1 MKEQLQQIQ
10 AVAIVTFLCIL
21 ISVNSTGDYGKWFV
35 IDGAKETVDP
45 ETGNSTGYNTFQY
58 NYYLDSYLFTDT
70 SGSSESVI
78 YDSQDCTYCLNKVD
92 SSNNARMTA
101 YAAGVL
107 ALVVA
112 YMAYNAV
119 SSLHQKT
126 LRSALKNLK
135 YVAILVVIVG
145 FMSTFLFYT
154 TWSEALIQDEVALS
168 STNAEGSDSNKELGC
183 LKNLLNFYG
192 EGTCEEYVQLQ
203 AGEADRVTGRLEQVS
218 WSPGIGFIIVLIGSA
233 LTGGGTLY
241 ILGNIDEEW
250 QAILKKQELI
260 ERQQDIN
267 DGELEKS
274 KELMQEFEDTEERLK
289 EAEKRIEDVRSSA
302 NDIDYDGIDD
312 LEHELDRI
320 TALNQSVNTLN
331 SSLESKLKTARM
343 ATSEVE
349 KRARMAERELQDDLS
364 AKNNLEKEI
373 EDLRTKHENDMRLS
387 DRMTREIG
395 SLRTMSDDAETK
407 AVDAER
413 KLKLEKPDTV
423 NALESYDSVKAS
435 YDKTVD
441 EKNNLEKEI
450 MELEQHTLEANE
462 REKSA
467 IAERN
472 EAINRRKE
480 LDREVKLME
489 KNKKRIK
496 DKFTT
501 LTTNLEKAKK
511 ELNEAREKASLT
523 MNELDIERQTII
535 ELEQNSEQ
543 FRQKENEI
551 LGMTDSLKE
560 LQEQVDNQKESNKKI
575 DDELKIEVKS
585 KEKTQKDLSAL
596 ENASKQVSKVM
607 QTLKKQFEDA
617 KAELNINIDDRNKAE
632 RLLEAEKSEHEKL
645 KEDLEFLQGTTIGSE
660 EDTERKIKAM
670 EVEIPKEK
678 ALADD
683 MNAETQKLSESNK
696 DLEEK
701 IKEARVESLSK
712 PEVTN
717 EASSVPGAS
726 IGTSLTVKNLT
737 KETEHTFELVNP
749 EDANIP
755 QGKIPLSNPIGK
767 SLEGSKEGDEV
778 KVGPTTFKVLKV
790 N

>member
-10 AVAIVTFLCIL
+10 AVAVVTFLCIL

-35 IDGAKETVDP
+35 IDGARETVDP
-45 ETGNSTGYNTFQY
+45 ETGNQTQYNTFQY
-58 NYYLDSYLFTDT
+58 HYYLDSYSVTDT
-70 SGSSESVI
+70 TGNSESI
-78 YDSQDCTYCLNKVD
+78 TYDSQDCTYCLNKID
-92 SSNNARMTA
+92 SANNAKMTA
-101 YAAGVL
+101 YAAGIL

-112 YMAYNAV
+112 FMAYNAV
-119 SSLHQKT
+119 GSLHQNT

-135 YVAILVVIVG
+135 YFAIIVLIIG
-145 FMSTFLFYT
+145 FLSTFLFYT

-168 STNAEGSDSNKELGC
+168 TADSESNKELGC
-183 LKNLLNFYG
+183 IKNILNFYG
-192 EGTCEEYVQLQ
+192 EGTCEEYKQLD
-203 AGEADRVTGRLEQVS
+203 AGEADRVTGRLGPVS
-218 WSPGIGFIIVLIGSA
+218 WSPGIAFFIVLIGTA

-241 ILGNIDEEW
+241 ILGNISEEW

-260 ERQQDIN
+260 ERQQEIH

-289 EAEKRIEDVRSSA
+289 EAEKRIEDVRAST
-302 NDIDYDGIDD
+302 NDIDYEGIED
-312 LEHELDRI
+312 LENELDRI

-331 SSLESKLKTARM
+331 SSLESKLKTARI

-373 EDLRTKHENDMRLS
+373 EDLRAKHENDMRLS

-395 SLRTMSDDAETK
+395 SLRTMSDDSEIK

-435 YDKTVD
+435 YDKTVE

-450 MELEQHTLEANE
+450 MDLEQHTLEANE

-489 KNKKRIK
+489 KNKKRIN

-511 ELNEAREKASLT
+511 ELNDAREKASLT

-535 ELEQNSEQ
+535 ELEQNSDQ

-560 LQEQVDNQKESNKKI
+560 LQEQVDNQNESNKKI
-575 DDELKIEVKS
+575 DDELKIEVRS

-617 KAELNINIDDRNKAE
+617 KAELNISIDDRNKAE
-632 RLLEAEKSEHEKL
+632 RLLEAEKTEHEKL
-645 KEDLEFLQGTTIGSE
+645 KEDLDFLQGTTIGSE
-660 EDTERKIKAM
+660 EGTERKIKAM

-678 ALADD
+678 ELADE
-683 MNAETQKLSESNK
+683 MNAESQKLSESNK

-701 IKEARVESLSK
+701 IKEARIESLNK
-712 PEVTN
+712 PAPTQGTGN
-717 EASSVPGAS
+717 ASGAS
-726 IGTSLTVKNLT
+726 VGTSLVVKNLT
-737 KETEHTFELVNP
+737 KETEHTFELVNQ
-749 EDANIP
+749 EDANIS

>member
-35 IDGAKETVDP
+35 IDGARETVNP
-45 ETGNSTGYNTFQY
+45 ETQEVDSYNTFQY
-58 NYYLDSYLFTDT
+58 HYYLDSYLVTDT
-70 SGSSESVI
+70 TGTSESI
-78 YDSQDCTYCLNKVD
+78 PYDSQDCNYCLNKIA
-92 SSNNARMTA
+92 SANNARMTA
-101 YAAGVL
+101 YAAGIL

-119 SSLHQKT
+119 GSLHQNT
-126 LRSALKNLK
+126 LRTSLKNLK
-135 YVAILVVIVG
+135 YFAIIVLVIG
-145 FMSTFLFYT
+145 FLSTFLFYT
-154 TWSEALIQDEVALS
+154 TWSDGLIQDEVALA
-168 STNAEGSDSNKELGC
+168 TNTVDSESNKELGC
-183 LKNLLNFYG
+183 IKNILNFYG
-192 EGTCEEYVQLQ
+192 EGTCEEYVQLK
-203 AGEADRVTGRLEQVS
+203 AGEEDRVTGRLGPVS
-218 WSPGIGFIIVLIGSA
+218 WSPGIGFFIVLIGTA

-241 ILGNIDEEW
+241 ILGNIGEEW

-260 ERQQDIN
+260 ERQQEIH

-289 EAEKRIEDVRSSA
+289 EAEKRIEDVRAST
-302 NDIDYDGIDD
+302 NDIDYEGIED
-312 LEHELDRI
+312 LENELDRI

-331 SSLESKLKTARM
+331 SSLESKLKTARI

-349 KRARMAERELQDDLS
+349 KRSRMAEKELQDDLS
-364 AKNNLEKEI
+364 AKSNLEKEI
-373 EDLRTKHENDMRLS
+373 EDLRAKHENDMRLS

-435 YDKTVD
+435 YDKTVE

-450 MELEQHTLEANE
+450 MDLEQHTLEANE

-467 IAERN
+467 LAERN

-489 KNKKRIK
+489 KNKKRIN

-501 LTTNLEKAKK
+501 LTTNLDKAKK
-511 ELNEAREKASLT
+511 ELNDAREKASLT

-560 LQEQVDNQKESNKKI
+560 LQEQVDDQKESNKKI

-596 ENASKQVSKVM
+596 ENASKQVSNVM

-617 KAELNINIDDRNKAE
+617 KAELNISIDERNKAE
-632 RLLEAEKSEHEKL
+632 RLLEAEKTEHEKL

-660 EDTERKIKAM
+660 EGTERKIKAM

-678 ALADD
+678 ELADE
-683 MNAETQKLSESNK
+683 MNAASQKLSDSNK

-701 IKEARVESLSK
+701 IKEARLESLNK
-712 PEVTN
+712 PETTD
-717 EASSVPGAS
+717 EGGSSRGAS

-749 EDANIP
+749 EDANIS

>member
-10 AVAIVTFLCIL
+10 AVAVVTFLCIL

-35 IDGAKETVDP
+35 INGAHEVVDP
-45 ETGNSTGYNTFQY
+45 TTGNVTEYNTFQY
-58 NYYLDSYLFTDT
+58 SYHLDSYLTTDT
-70 SGSSESVI
+70 TGNSENVA

-92 SSNNARMTA
+92 STSNARMTA
-101 YAAGVL
+101 YGAAVL

-112 YMAYNAV
+112 YMANTAIG
-119 SSLHQKT
+119 SLHQNT

-135 YVAILVVIVG
+135 YFAIFVLVIG
-145 FMSTFLFYT
+145 FLSTFLFYT

-168 STNAEGSDSNKELGC
+168 SGSAEISDTNRELGC
-183 LKNLLNFYG
+183 LKNIMTFYG
-192 EGTCEEYVQLQ
+192 GGNCEEYVQLS
-203 AGEADRVTGRLEQVS
+203 AGEADRITGRLGPVT
-218 WSPGIGFIIVLIGSA
+218 WGPGIGFFIVLIGST

-241 ILGNIDEEW
+241 ILGNIGEEW

-260 ERQQDIN
+260 ERQQEIH

-302 NDIDYDGIDD
+302 NDIDYEGIED
-312 LEHELDRI
+312 LENELDRI

-331 SSLESKLKTARM
+331 SSLESKMKTARV

-349 KRARMAERELQDDLS
+349 KRARMAEKELQDDLS
-364 AKNNLEKEI
+364 AKTNLEKEI
-373 EDLRTKHENDMRLS
+373 DDLRAKHENDMRLS

-395 SLRTMSDDAETK
+395 SLRTMSEDSEEK
-407 AVDAER
+407 AVNAER
-413 KLKLEKPDTV
+413 RLKLEKPETV

-435 YDKTVD
+435 YDKTVE

-462 REKSA
+462 REKSS

-480 LDREVKLME
+480 LDREVKLMD
-489 KNKKRIK
+489 KNKKRIN

-501 LTTNLEKAKK
+501 LTTNLDKAKK
-511 ELNEAREKASLT
+511 ELNDAREKASLT

-535 ELEQNSEQ
+535 ELEQKNET

-551 LGMTDSLKE
+551 LDMTDSLKE
-560 LQEQVDNQKESNKKI
+560 LQEQVDTQIESNKKI
-575 DDELKIEVKS
+575 DGELKIEVKS
-585 KEKTQKDLSAL
+585 KERTQKDLSAL

-607 QTLKKQFEDA
+607 QNLKKQFEDA
-617 KAELNINIDDRNKAE
+617 KSELNISIDERNKAE
-632 RLLEAEKSEHEKL
+632 RILESEKAEHEKL
-645 KEDLEFLQGTTIGSE
+645 KEDLDFLQGTTIGSE
-660 EDTERKIKAM
+660 EGTERKIKAM

-678 ALADD
+678 ELARE
-683 MNAETQKLSESNK
+683 MNEESQKLSESNS

-701 IKEARVESLSK
+701 IKEARMDSLKTPSADPSSGNSK
-712 PEVTN
+712 
-717 EASSVPGAS
+717 GAA
-726 IGTSLTVKNLT
+726 IGTSLIVKNLT

-755 QGKIPLSNPIGK
+755 QGKIPLTNPIGK
-767 SLEGSKEGDEV
+767 SLQGSKEGDEV

>member
-10 AVAIVTFLCIL
+10 AVAVVTFLCIL

-35 IDGAKETVDP
+35 IDGARESVDP
-45 ETGNSTGYNTFQY
+45 ETGNVTLYNTFQY
-58 NYYLDSYLFTDT
+58 HYYLDSYSVTDT
-70 SGSSESVI
+70 TGNSESVP
-78 YDSQDCTYCLNKVD
+78 YDSPDCVYCLNKKD
-92 SSNNARMTA
+92 SANNAKMTA
-101 YAAGVL
+101 YAAGIF

-119 SSLHQKT
+119 GSLHQNT

-135 YVAILVVIVG
+135 YFAIIVLVIG
-145 FMSTFLFYT
+145 FLSTFLFYT
-154 TWSEALIQDEVALS
+154 TWSEALIQDEVALATATS
-168 STNAEGSDSNKELGC
+168 ESGTELGC
-183 LKNLLNFYG
+183 IKNILNFYG
-192 EGTCEEYVQLQ
+192 EGTCEEYKQLE
-203 AGEADRVTGRLEQVS
+203 AGEADRVTGRLGPVS
-218 WSPGIGFIIVLIGSA
+218 WSPGIAFFIVLIGST

-241 ILGNIDEEW
+241 ILGNIGEEW

-260 ERQQDIN
+260 ERQQEIH

-289 EAEKRIEDVRSSA
+289 EAEKRIEDVRAST
-302 NDIDYDGIDD
+302 NDIDYEGIED
-312 LEHELDRI
+312 LENELDRI

-331 SSLESKLKTARM
+331 SSLESKLKTARI

-349 KRARMAERELQDDLS
+349 KRARMAEKELQDDLS

-373 EDLRTKHENDMRLS
+373 EDLRAKHENDMRLS

-435 YDKTVD
+435 YDKTVE

-450 MELEQHTLEANE
+450 MDLEQHTLEANE

-489 KNKKRIK
+489 KNKKRIN

-511 ELNEAREKASLT
+511 ELNDAREKASLT

-617 KAELNINIDDRNKAE
+617 KAELNISIDERNKAE
-632 RLLEAEKSEHEKL
+632 RLLEAEKTEHEKL

-660 EDTERKIKAM
+660 EGTERKIKAM

-678 ALADD
+678 ELADE
-683 MNAETQKLSESNK
+683 MNAESQKLSDSNK

-701 IKEARVESLSK
+701 IKEARLESLNK
-712 PEVTN
+712 PATTDEGG
-717 EASSVPGAS
+717 SSQGAS

>member
-10 AVAIVTFLCIL
+10 AVAVVTFLCIL
-21 ISVNSTGDYGKWFV
+21 ISINSTGDYGKWFV
-35 IDGAKETVDP
+35 IDGARENVDP
-45 ETGNSTGYNTFQY
+45 LTGNVTDYNTFQY
-58 NYYLDSYLFTDT
+58 SYYLDSYLLTDT
-70 SGSSESVI
+70 TGKSESVP
-78 YDSQDCTYCLNKVD
+78 YDSKDCTYCLNKSD

-101 YAAGVL
+101 YAAAIM

-112 YMAYNAV
+112 YMANNAV
-119 SSLHQKT
+119 SSLHQNT

-135 YVAILVVIVG
+135 YFAIIVLIVG
-145 FMSTFLFYT
+145 FLSTFLFYT
-154 TWSEALIQDEVALS
+154 TWSEALIQDEIALS
-168 STNAEGSDSNKELGC
+168 TTIIDDSDSNKELGC
-183 LKNLLNFYG
+183 LKNILNFYG
-192 EGTCEEYVQLQ
+192 SGNCEEYVQLN
-203 AGEADRVTGRLEQVS
+203 AGEEDRVTGRLGPLS
-218 WSPGIGFIIVLIGSA
+218 WSPGIGFFIVLIGTS

-241 ILGNIDEEW
+241 ILGNIGEEW

-260 ERQQDIN
+260 ERQQEIH

-289 EAEKRIEDVRSSA
+289 EAEKRIEDVRSST

-312 LEHELDRI
+312 LENELDRI

-349 KRARMAERELQDDLS
+349 KRARMAEKELQDDIS
-364 AKNNLEKEI
+364 AKSNLEKEI

-395 SLRTMSDDAETK
+395 SLRKMSEEAEEK
-407 AVDAER
+407 AVNAER

-435 YDKTVD
+435 YDKTVE

-450 MELEQHTLEANE
+450 MDLEQHTLESNE

-467 IAERN
+467 LAERN

-489 KNKKRIK
+489 KNKKRIN

-511 ELNEAREKASLT
+511 ELNDAREKASLT

-535 ELEQNSEQ
+535 ELEQSSEQ

-560 LQEQVDNQKESNKKI
+560 LQEQVDEQKESNKKI
-575 DDELKIEVKS
+575 EDELKIEVKS

-617 KAELNINIDDRNKAE
+617 KAELNISIDARNTAE
-632 RLLEAEKSEHEKL
+632 RLLETEKAEHEKL
-645 KEDLEFLQGTTIGSE
+645 KEDLEFLRGTTIGSE
-660 EDTERKIKAM
+660 EGTERKIKAM

-678 ALADD
+678 ELARE
-683 MNAETQKLSESNK
+683 MNEEASKLSESNA

-701 IKEARVESLSK
+701 IKEARMDTLK
-712 PEVTN
+712 NPETN
-717 EASSVPGAS
+717 QPSSSNATAS
-726 IGTSLTVKNLT
+726 IGTSLVVKNLT

-755 QGKIPLSNPIGK
+755 KGKIPLTNPIGK

>member
-10 AVAIVTFLCIL
+10 AVAVVTFLCIL

-35 IDGAKETVDP
+35 IDGARETVDP
-45 ETGNSTGYNTFQY
+45 ETGNQTQYNTFQY
-58 NYYLDSYLFTDT
+58 HYYLDSYSVTDT
-70 SGSSESVI
+70 TGNSESI
-78 YDSQDCTYCLNKVD
+78 TYDSQDCTYCLNKID
-92 SSNNARMTA
+92 SANNAKMTA
-101 YAAGVL
+101 YAAGIL

-112 YMAYNAV
+112 FMAYNAV
-119 SSLHQKT
+119 GSLHQNT

-135 YVAILVVIVG
+135 YFAIIVLIIG
-145 FMSTFLFYT
+145 FLSTFLFYT

-168 STNAEGSDSNKELGC
+168 TADSESNKELGC
-183 LKNLLNFYG
+183 IKNILNFYG
-192 EGTCEEYVQLQ
+192 EGTCEEYKQLD
-203 AGEADRVTGRLEQVS
+203 AGEADRVTGRLGPVS
-218 WSPGIGFIIVLIGSA
+218 WSPGIAFFIVLIGTA

-241 ILGNIDEEW
+241 ILGNISEEW

-260 ERQQDIN
+260 ERQQEIH

-289 EAEKRIEDVRSSA
+289 EAEKRIEDVRAST
-302 NDIDYDGIDD
+302 NDIDYEGIED
-312 LEHELDRI
+312 LENELDRI

-331 SSLESKLKTARM
+331 SSLESKLKTARI

-373 EDLRTKHENDMRLS
+373 EDLRAKHENDMRLS

-395 SLRTMSDDAETK
+395 SLRTMSDDSEIK

-435 YDKTVD
+435 YDKTVE

-450 MELEQHTLEANE
+450 MDLEQHTLEANE

-489 KNKKRIK
+489 KNKKRIN

-511 ELNEAREKASLT
+511 ELNDAREKASLT

-535 ELEQNSEQ
+535 ELEQNSDQ

-560 LQEQVDNQKESNKKI
+560 LQEQVDNQNESNKKI
-575 DDELKIEVKS
+575 DDELKIEVRS

-596 ENASKQVSKVM
+596 ENASKQVSNVM
-607 QTLKKQFEDA
+607 QTLKKHFEDA
-617 KAELNINIDDRNKAE
+617 KAELNISIDERNKAE
-632 RLLEAEKSEHEKL
+632 RLLEAEKTEHEKL
-645 KEDLEFLQGTTIGSE
+645 KEDLDFLQGTTIGSE
-660 EDTERKIKAM
+660 EGTERKIKAM

-678 ALADD
+678 ELADE
-683 MNAETQKLSESNK
+683 MNAESQKLSESNK

-701 IKEARVESLSK
+701 IKEARIESLNK
-712 PEVTN
+712 PAPTQGTGN
-717 EASSVPGAS
+717 ASGAS
-726 IGTSLTVKNLT
+726 VGTSLVVKNLT
-737 KETEHTFELVNP
+737 KETEHTFELVNQ
-749 EDANIP
+749 EDANIS

>member
-35 IDGAKETVDP
+35 VDGARETVDP

-58 NYYLDSYLFTDT
+58 SYYLDSYLFSDT
-70 SGSSESVI
+70 SGTSESVI
-78 YDSQDCTYCLNKVD
+78 YDGQDCTYCLNKVE
-92 SSNNARMTA
+92 SANNARMTA

-135 YVAILVVIVG
+135 YVAILVLIVG
-145 FMSTFLFYT
+145 FMSTFLFYS
-154 TWSEALIQDEVALS
+154 TWSEALVQDEVALS
-168 STNAEGSDSNKELGC
+168 STNADGSDTNKELGC

-192 EGTCEEYVQLQ
+192 EGTCEEYVQLK
-203 AGEADRVTGRLEQVS
+203 AGEADRVTGRLSSVS

-302 NDIDYDGIDD
+302 NDIDYDGIED
-312 LEHELDRI
+312 LENELDRI

-349 KRARMAERELQDDLS
+349 KRARMSESELQDDLS

-407 AVDAER
+407 AVNAER

-489 KNKKRIK
+489 KNKKRIN

-535 ELEQNSEQ
+535 ELEQNSNQ
-543 FRQKENEI
+543 FREKENEI

-607 QTLKKQFEDA
+607 QTLKKQFEEA
-617 KAELNINIDDRNKAE
+617 KVELNINIDDRNKAE

-645 KEDLEFLQGTTIGSE
+645 KEDLEFLQGTTIGNE

-678 ALADD
+678 ALADE
-683 MNAETQKLSESNK
+683 MNLETQELSDSNK
-696 DLEEK
+696 ELEEK
-701 IKEARVESLSK
+701 INEARIESLNK
-712 PEVTN
+712 PQPTN
-717 EASSVPGAS
+717 EVSSVSGAS
-726 IGTSLTVKNLT
+726 VGTSLIVKNLT

>member
-10 AVAIVTFLCIL
+10 AVAVVTFLCIL
-21 ISVNSTGDYGKWFV
+21 ISVNSSGDYGKWFV
-35 IDGAKETVDP
+35 IDGARETVDP
-45 ETGNSTGYNTFQY
+45 ETGNVTQYNTFQY
-58 NYYLDSYLFTDT
+58 HYYLDSYLFTDT
-70 SGSSESVI
+70 TGNSESVN
-78 YDSQDCTYCLNKVD
+78 YDSQDCTYCLNKI
-92 SSNNARMTA
+92 SSANNAKMTA
-101 YAAGVL
+101 YAAGIL

-112 YMAYNAV
+112 YMANNAV
-119 SSLHQKT
+119 SSLHQNT

-135 YVAILVVIVG
+135 YFAIIVVIVG
-145 FMSTFLFYT
+145 FLSTFLFYT
-154 TWSEALIQDEVALS
+154 TWSEGLIQDEVALS
-168 STNAEGSDSNKELGC
+168 STNTDGSDSNKELGC
-183 LKNLLNFYG
+183 LKNIINFYG
-192 EGTCEEYVQLQ
+192 EGTCEEYVQLN
-203 AGEADRVTGRLEQVS
+203 AGEADRVTGRLGPVS
-218 WSPGIGFIIVLIGSA
+218 WSPGIGFFIVLIGTG

-260 ERQQDIN
+260 ERQQEIH

-289 EAEKRIEDVRSSA
+289 EAEKRIEDVRAST
-302 NDIDYDGIDD
+302 NDIDYDGIED
-312 LEHELDRI
+312 LENELDRI

-331 SSLESKLKTARM
+331 SSLESKLKTARI

-349 KRARMAERELQDDLS
+349 KRARMAEKELQDDLS
-364 AKNNLEKEI
+364 AKSNLEKEI

-423 NALESYDSVKAS
+423 LALESYDSVKAS
-435 YDKTVD
+435 YDKTVE

-450 MELEQHTLEANE
+450 MDLEQHTLESNE

-467 IAERN
+467 LAERN

-489 KNKKRIK
+489 KNKKRLN

-511 ELNEAREKASLT
+511 ELNDAREKASLT

-575 DDELKIEVKS
+575 EDELKIEVKS

-596 ENASKQVSKVM
+596 EHASKQVSNVM

-617 KAELNINIDDRNKAE
+617 KAELNISIDDRNKAE
-632 RLLEAEKSEHEKL
+632 RLLEAEKTEHEKL
-645 KEDLEFLQGTTIGSE
+645 REDLEFLQGTTIGSE

-678 ALADD
+678 ELADE
-683 MNAETQKLSESNK
+683 MNAEAQKLADSNK

-701 IKEARVESLSK
+701 IKEARIDSLNK
-712 PEVTN
+712 PTPPQETGN
-717 EASSVPGAS
+717 ASGAS
-726 IGTSLTVKNLT
+726 IGTSLVVKNLT